1 MTSCKDLRVLIPRLS
16 QSIVNRYSV
25 SFDYFYLKVFFLLL
39 FLGKI

>member
-25 SFDYFYLKVFFLLL
+25 GFDYFYLKVFFLLL